1 MYAQFGGQTYT
12 SAPTHRGC
20 VLCQALGGP
29 LLGELKGCRQTGT
42 STEESQG
49 SEFWSGR
56 YCVKVAG
63 RITELR
69 VRSPW
74 CLGLSLRR
82 DEGAS
87 QAHLGWCP

>member
-1 MYAQFGGQTYT
+1 MH
-12 SAPTHRGC
+12 SSEDRPTLRLPLTGDVFC
-20 VLCQALGGP
+20 ARPRGGP
-29 LLGELKGCRQTGT
+29 VLGEFTGCRQTGT
-42 STEESQG
+42 STEEGQG
-49 SEFWSGR
+49 AEFWSGR

-74 CLGLSLRR
+74 CLALSLRR

-87 QAHLGWCP
+87 HAHLGWCP